1 MKVSKLVG
9 PDNPKLKLVVHYTD
23 LKRAVATGN
32 ALVSYV
38 KKVGAL
44 GLSANQAGI
53 MERVCVIKMGS
64 TFRIFIDPHL
74 GYRSTKTISS
84 REGSLSHPGVTG
96 LVDRP
101 QSLWLTW
108 KEVEDWQIKK
118 IKAKFEGLDAIR
130 IEHMIDS
137 LDGIRFIDKA
147 KDIKERD

>member
-1 MKVSKLVG
+1 MKISKLVG

-53 MERVCVIKMGS
+53 MERVCVVKMGP
-64 TFRIFIDPHL
+64 TFNIFIDPHIIM
-74 GYRSTKTISS
+74 RSEGTISS
-84 REGSLSHPGVTG
+84 REGSLSHPGLTG

-101 QSLWLTW
+101 QKLKLYW
-108 KEVEDWQIKK
+108 KEVEDWVIKEMTQD
-118 IKAKFEGLDAIR
+118 FEGLNAIS

-147 KDIKERD
+147 KDIKEIE